1 MVAHDFTY
9 PLGHIVTASFWHNL
23 HRDSSSSYHCRYRLG
38 ESCLGKTLYGQMIAG
53 ANIFVYDHEKFT
65 PADILGKIQDYH
77 ITSLCAPP
85 TIYRFLIKED
95 ISKYDL
101 SSLEYC
107 TTAGEALKLFCI

>member
-1 MVAHDFTY
+1 
-9 PLGHIVTASFWHNL
+9 
-23 HRDSSSSYHCRYRLG
+23 
-38 ESCLGKTLYGQMIAG
+38 MIAG

-65 PADILGKIQDYH
+65 PADILQKIQEH
-77 ITSLCAPP
+77 RITSLCAPP

-107 TTAGEALKLFCI
+107 TTAGEALNHSVYETFKNITGIRLMEGFGQTETTLAIANPARQ